1 MGFQIQSLLFQDFVV
16 FETCHVLHSLFIGL
30 ETNVTDDTF
39 FQGFVAEEFISSGV
53 DGRASCRICG
63 KGFIQK
69 SDAKRH
75 IVAKHSGIEQHV
87 ECEYCGKTFKNK
99 QSLGSHARIAHN
111 AYKTSAYEKAEY
123 QVN

>member
-1 MGFQIQSLLFQDFVV
+1 MFCFKILLSELYTSPSFIFLWKTH
-16 FETCHVLHSLFIGL
+16 ETD
-30 ETNVTDDTF
+30 ETF
-39 FQGFVAEEFISSGV
+39 FQGFIAEEFISSG
-53 DGRASCRICG
+53 DGRASCTICG

-75 IVAKHSGIEQHV
+75 IVAKHSDIEQHV